1 MLSDVTIVVPT
12 FCRTEK
18 SLIWLDECVTSACN
32 QGCEVVVYDDGSV
45 VSVDG
50 IINKH
55 NVTKFVKGSKNVGV
69 SYARNRAISHSST
82 SLILPL
88 DCDDR
93 IVPGAVEKL
102 CSVWN
107 GIPVY
112 PDIRKFGIEN
122 VDHYAL
128 LNFDCSH
135 VTQFVGFTS
144 VNVLHLKSQWRNIGG
159 YNEGIDF
166 YEDGEY
172 NARLLGTFCGV
183 RYPEPLIEYRMHPD
197 QRTAKYD
204 SIAKEYALKLLERI
218 RRYNMPCKSCGGSRY
233 SEMVGGSSPQKVQRG
248 DPVTVR
254 LDQSQENVTL
264 PLEFEGKVLVQYIGG
279 EGRGRHYYNGP
290 TTHTPYKV
298 QAGSYVYVNQSD
310 TSEANNVSLFQ
321 KVRRHGQTPPE
332 QIAPRPIVE
341 HKIDEP
347 KVVEEVVMSRSPRKS
362 TDKVPVIDELPN
374 ISVLSLKEI
383 QNLDMTPEIAKKLL
397 SFEEA
402 GRNRSKVMNLLKAKM

>member
-1 MLSDVTIVVPT
+1 
-12 FCRTEK
+12 
-18 SLIWLDECVTSACN
+18 
-32 QGCEVVVYDDGSV
+32 
-45 VSVDG
+45 
-50 IINKH
+50 
-55 NVTKFVKGSKNVGV
+55 
-69 SYARNRAISHSST
+69 
-82 SLILPL
+82 
-88 DCDDR
+88 
-93 IVPGAVEKL
+93 
-102 CSVWN
+102 
-107 GIPVY
+107 
-112 PDIRKFGIEN
+112 
-122 VDHYAL
+122 
-128 LNFDCSH
+128 
-135 VTQFVGFTS
+135 
-144 VNVLHLKSQWRNIGG
+144 
-159 YNEGIDF
+159 
-166 YEDGEY
+166 
-172 NARLLGTFCGV
+172 
-183 RYPEPLIEYRMHPD
+183 
-197 QRTAKYD
+197 
-204 SIAKEYALKLLERI
+204 
-218 RRYNMPCKSCGGSRY
+218 MPCKSCGGSRY

-298 QAGSYVYVNQSD
+298 QAGSYVYVDQSD